1 MTLILAVACLD
12 GIALFADT
20 GSSQEGIAGVGGKA
34 WVLRDDAQKLFVV
47 PGSFPIGI
55 LHMGELT
62 FPTKPN
68 REPISGFIRQYAN
81 EAEALRH
88 SSVRAF
94 AEDFGARFEREWNG
108 CAEFPGQCSI
118 FWIAGVEPE
127 GPVVWEL
134 ICQPANAGSAVYRE
148 PLSQVQLP
156 PTYFAQFRYP
166 DAHAVRKMLEGDSSE
181 LLAQIDQHMPG
192 QVDAAKLSIG
202 RFQNRHVYARS
213 STMTRD
219 VAVEFGRDL
228 GELLIELSELV
239 HGKEVSFVGARPAGG
254 RTAFCV
260 IGADGSLVLDSRL
273 SEHASD
279 HAALES

>member
-1 MTLILAVACLD
+1 MTLILAVACTD

-20 GSSQEGIAGVGGKA
+20 GSSQEGITGVGEKA
-34 WVLRDDAQKLFVV
+34 WVLREGAQKLFVV

-68 REPISGFIRQYAN
+68 REPISGFIRQYADD
-81 EAEALRH
+81 AAARQH
-88 SSVRAF
+88 SSVRAY
-94 AEDFGARFEREWNG
+94 AEEFGARFEREWNG

-134 ICQPANAGSAVYRE
+134 ICQPANEGSAVYRE

-156 PTYFAQFRYP
+156 PMYFAQFRYP
-166 DAHAVRKMLEGDSSE
+166 DAPAVSSMLAGDSSE
-181 LLAQIDQHMPG
+181 LLAQIAQHMPG
-192 QVDAAKLSIG
+192 QVDAARLSIS

-213 STMTRD
+213 SPMTRD
-219 VAVEFGRDL
+219 VAIEFGRDL
-228 GELLIELSELV
+228 GDLLIELSQLV
-239 HGKEVSFVGARPAGG
+239 HGKQVSHVGARPSGG
-254 RTAFCV
+254 QTAFCV
-260 IGADGSLVLDSRL
+260 IGADGSLVLDSKL
-273 SEHASD
+273 SDCVSEDGAI
-279 HAALES
+279 ES